1 MTVGGKNVYL
11 CSIKFPTEQWTL
23 LCCMKWQLCDKK
35 ISSLTSYNLYF
46 SFLNKTGSS
55 IFPSAA
61 APPAPPQ
68 PSAATFW
75 SPSQPP
81 LPDSPPPPSNY
92 PPPPPL
98 PPGSPPPPPPPPDSD
113 GEIMEVEMEMDDDN
127 DGEPPA
133 PGTEEDAG
141 VRPPLPPGTASMKV
155 WESWGFF
162 FISLIVDNASCK
174 FRLKEGC
181 C

>member
-1 MTVGGKNVYL
+1 MPQV
-11 CSIKFPTEQWTL
+11 SL
-23 LCCMKWQLCDKK
+23 LAQLQLLRPYHYMSFSTKYVLK
-35 ISSLTSYNLYF
+35 LLKYSLLNSLNLLFMRTWYF
-46 SFLNKTGSS
+46 SVAST
-55 IFPSAA
+55 
-61 APPAPPQ
+61 APPQ
-68 PSAATFW
+68 PSAPALW

-81 LPDSPPPPSNY
+81 LPDSPPPPTDC

-141 VRPPLPPGTASMKV
+141 VRPPLPPGTATTKV
-155 WESWGFF
+155 CRWWSCCFF
-162 FISLIVDNASCK
+162 SSVITDDVHITF
-174 FRLKEGC
+174 
-181 C
+181 